1 MLLDNHSW
9 AFIQDGAIDGYR
21 WDKSAQSSD
30 IYVYTLIPHQ
40 LHGRCLLSCLGM
52 QKDASFLSFHK
63 YKLQL
68 IWIVFCP
75 VRGFANTIARR
86 CPAFQSSIHGRHGRM
101 RHTAQSW
108 DELCVFPTTKLV
120 TSDRLQT
127 WQRGVRHGLIN
138 PGVVSPSQAALVG
151 LHRAARQQQSVT
163 VIPPPPTILDSARFT
178 GIEFVNDTDKENA
191 NNKMCLVFYLRV

>member
-1 MLLDNHSW
+1 M
-9 AFIQDGAIDGYR
+9 
-21 WDKSAQSSD
+21 D
-30 IYVYTLIPHQ
+30 IVETSQLKVLIYIYPDPHQ

-108 DELCVFPTTKLV
+108 DELCVFPTTNLV
-120 TSDRLQT
+120 ASVRLQT

-151 LHRAARQQQSVT
+151 LHRAARQQQPDHVT

-191 NNKMCLVFYLRV
+191 NNKMCLAFYLRV